1 MKRRLIVGL
10 QNCESGPGYF
20 RGGPDGFRGEPD
32 YLRAKWPAVIFP
44 YPQNCE
50 SGPGLFAA
58 EVGGD
63 FAPLLGF
70 PFQQGDVAE
79 IVGGEPVFGALDEL
93 KYLFGAGG
101 AG

>member
-1 MKRRLIVGL
+1 MSRIICGR
-10 QNCESGPGYF
+10 SGPQLF
-20 RGGPDGFRGEPD
+20 FP
-32 YLRAKWPAVIFP
+32 YLRDD
-44 YPQNCE
+44 E

-79 IVGGEPVFGALDEL
+79 IVGGEPVLGALDEL
-93 KYLFGAGG
+93 KCLLGAGG